1 MPLRA
6 RQTVANVLGI
16 KLQDEDPFKELD
28 PPGASMMSDRTDHTF
43 VEEPP
48 LVADY
53 LKSLIPSGQELY
65 EYSLSL
71 FPFLSWIGHYNLQWL
86 IGDLVAGITIGAV
99 VVPQGMAYAKLANLE
114 VQFGLYS
121 SFMGVLVYWFF
132 ATSKD
137 ITIGPVAVMS
147 QLTGGIVADLA
158 VALPDIE
165 GHVIASALAILAGSI
180 VLFIGL
186 IRCGWIVDLISLT
199 ALSAFMTGSALNIVV
214 GQIPSMMGI
223 TGFSTREA
231 PYIVFIHTL
240 QGLPRTTLDAAMGLS
255 ALAML
260 YLIRIGCSFA
270 AKRWPQHQRLAFF
283 LSTLR
288 TVFVILLYTMISWL
302 VNRGLPKDEVKFK
315 ILLDVPRGFQNAAV
329 PVLNQRIA
337 SNLASYLPAT
347 VIVLLIE
354 HIAISKSFGRV
365 NNYTINPSQEMVA
378 IGVTNM
384 LGPFLGGYAATGSF
398 SRTAIKSKAGVRS
411 PFAGVITAAVVLLA
425 IYALPAVFY
434 YIPNASLAAVII
446 HAVGDLITPPNTVYQ
461 FWLVSPLE
469 VFIFFVGVIVTVF
482 STIENGIYATVCLS
496 AAMLLYR
503 ILRAKG
509 RFLGRVSVASM
520 LDDHVVGDD
529 SRRGGEY
536 GTFTGSPEAPFR
548 NVFLPIT
555 HADGSNPEVELDN
568 PYPGIFIYRFA
579 EGFNYTNASHSL
591 AYMTEHIFARTRRTN
606 LENFERPGD
615 RPWNDPGPS
624 RRKLKAA
631 AAAAAATATG
641 SAQREDDGDNAN
653 RPTLK
658 AIILDFSSVNH
669 VDITSVQQLIDV
681 RNQLDRYAAPDTVDW
696 HIACISNRWAKRAL
710 AAAGFGYPTA
720 RPDVPHLR
728 WRSIFSVAEI
738 GGAQSAA
745 AAAELEDNEK
755 VLENTLRRHPSS
767 AARSYATSRHRQRV
781 PDLEAA
787 LPTTD
792 GQVGGSGSS
801 AKADNEGTDGADGE
815 GDGGAK
821 DAAAG
826 LSAPAPALNAGRT
839 VAVHGINRPL
849 FHVDLTSALQSA
861 VANVEARGEVAPG
874 LDAGGTAVVGT
885 GAGAGADGDSD
896 AKAGSGEVTDSSGT
910 LR

>member
-1 MPLRA
+1 MPPKAGRIA
-6 RQTVANVLGI
+6 AKALGI
-16 KLQDEDPFKELD
+16 KLQEHDPFKELER
-28 PPGASMMSDRTDHTF
+28 PGASMKSDQTNHTF

-48 LVADY
+48 HVIEY
-53 LKSLIPSGQELY
+53 LNSLIPSGKELY
-65 EYSLSL
+65 DYSRSL

-121 SFMGVLVYWFF
+121 SFMGVLIYWFF

-147 QLTGGIVADLA
+147 QLTGGIVADMA
-158 VALPDIE
+158 EALPDVP
-165 GHVIASALAILAGSI
+165 GHVIASALAILAGAI

-186 IRCGWIVDLISLT
+186 VRCGWIVDVISLT
-199 ALSAFMTGSALNIVV
+199 ALSAFMTGSAINILV

-223 TGFSTREA
+223 TGFSTRDA
-231 PYIVFIHTL
+231 PYLVFIHTL
-240 QGLPRTTLDAAMGLS
+240 QGLPRTTLDAAMGLT

-260 YLIRIGCSFA
+260 YLIRATCSYA
-270 AKRWPQHQRLAFF
+270 AKRWPQHQRLIFF

-302 VNRGLPKDEVKFK
+302 VNRGLPQDQVKFK
-315 ILLDVPRGFQNAAV
+315 ILLNVPRGFQNAAV
-329 PVLNQRIA
+329 PVLNKRIA

-365 NNYTINPSQEMVA
+365 NNYAINPSQEMVA

-398 SRTAIKSKAGVRS
+398 SRTAIKSKAGVRT

-482 STIENGIYATVCLS
+482 STIENGIYCTVCLS

-509 RFLGRVSVASM
+509 RFLGRVRVASM
-520 LDDHVVGDD
+520 LGDHVVGEDTQH
-529 SRRGGEY
+529 GAEY

-568 PYPGIFIYRFA
+568 PYPGIFIYRFS

-591 AYMTEHIFARTRRTN
+591 GYMTDYIFAHTRRTN
-606 LENFERPGD
+606 LTNFERPGD

-631 AAAAAATATG
+631 AAAGT
-641 SAQREDDGDNAN
+641 NALADEVDTN
-653 RPTLK
+653 LPTLK

-710 AAAGFGYPTA
+710 AAAGFGYPTM

-728 WRSIFSVAEI
+728 WKSIFSVAEI

-745 AAAELEDNEK
+745 AAAEFEDNEK
-755 VLENTLRRHPSS
+755 ELESSNRRHSLHSHSHSS
-767 AARSYATSRHRQRV
+767 SHQ

-787 LPTTD
+787 LSKKPTVTLP
-792 GQVGGSGSS
+792 
-801 AKADNEGTDGADGE
+801 EGADE
-815 GDGGAK
+815 EPPNAVR
-821 DAAAG
+821 AATAG
-826 LSAPAPALNAGRT
+826 TTRPTPALHAGRT

-849 FHVDLTSALQSA
+849 FHIDLTSALQSA
-861 VANVEARGEVAPG
+861 IANVEARGEDTSEGATSTAEVAKVG
-874 LDAGGTAVVGT
+874 GKDATDASTGT
-885 GAGAGADGDSD
+885 G
-896 AKAGSGEVTDSSGT
+896 SS
-910 LR
+910 LH